1 MSAADGHRFAREDL
15 VALFTP
21 TLGREK
27 SIESVDA
34 AALMVR
40 AGLGGWTLDQALAI
54 VTEMGKTKGLVG
66 IVSRL
71 AIARLQAGQAYR
83 SAGGVRTTLA

>member
-1 MSAADGHRFAREDL
+1 MSAPDGMQFEREDL

-21 TLGREK
+21 ALGREK
-27 SIESVDA
+27 SIESVNA
-34 AALMVR
+34 AARAVR
-40 AGLGGWTLDQALAI
+40 ADGGKWSLDQALAI
-54 VTEMGKTKGLVG
+54 VTEMGKTRGLIG

-83 SAGGVRTTLA
+83 SAGGSHTNLS